1 MSPQPPEPQL
11 RRDLGFIL
19 QPQSP
24 SRESSG
30 QEGAG
35 EAPSPIP
42 RAIAPAAAAGDN
54 FNESAG
60 ADEEFMG
67 C

>member
-1 MSPQPPEPQL
+1 MSLEPPEPQL
-11 RRDLGFIL
+11 LRDLGFIL

-24 SRESSG
+24 SRASSG

-42 RAIAPAAAAGDN
+42 RVMVAAAAAGDN

-60 ADEEFMG
+60 ADEGFMG